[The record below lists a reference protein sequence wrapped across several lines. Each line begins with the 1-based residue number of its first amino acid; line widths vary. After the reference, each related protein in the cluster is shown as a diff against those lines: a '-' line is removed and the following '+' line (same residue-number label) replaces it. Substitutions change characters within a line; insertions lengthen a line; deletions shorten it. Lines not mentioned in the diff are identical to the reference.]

1 MKIVNFICAAVI
13 ALFAIGYAFA
23 WFVQDAVTYTPG
35 FGGSSAG
42 AYFKSGSGTES
53 DPYVIANKYHLYNL
67 AWLQN
72 TGKLEG
78 THYYFEL
85 DKELSGS
92 VEMAGMVL
100 PPIGNDEYP
109 FTGVF
114 NGNGKTIADL
124 VVSTNKNV
132 LTNSPLQS
140 GASYEFSRAVGL
152 FGMTGTDAEGT
163 AEISNFI
170 LKDPVV
176 EVSDETKTAY
186 IDTAYGSA
194 SSEVIGIAVGAV
206 ENNVKVSS
214 IGVVGGRL
222 LVRKT
227 GYTTFN
233 SILGSVADNSYAV
246 TGGGYTGT
254 GGSGNSF
261 GASFDVDS
269 LLARLKNIATNKSSD
284 TPSWRLPDID
294 TSSDNPVVVA
304 GEKIAF
310 TVTENSTYDGA
321 SAIEEVASNNVGYF
335 TGNQN
340 KIQTKT
346 LTFTEPMVQAD
357 GLWGYQDGTTPESAK
372 AFPNWFYTFGTRDE
386 AGNLT
391 YPTYGYTVT
400 YSDSAFRALTEDEYE
415 GLPDSIKNIL
425 VVDENY
431 NPVDLSTATAGKTF
445 QTIRLQAQYWGA
457 DQATLSGAAST
468 SDGNVAW
475 AFHGQINWM
484 GNTYGEGYR
493 SADGYAVDGDG
504 NYILTDKDGNYLNYG
519 QNVSYGGY
527 YYGVP
532 LPSNAIWFKPA
543 QAGTIRLVL
552 YSEDM
557 EDAFSLIK
565 CTRDY
570 ATEDDPFALEWA
582 ENVNT
587 NGWNT
592 KYASLEYIFMHYLPS
607 RVLFYYEYEITEDDL
622 VNGTYPEFMLC
633 KGNTSGNGSY
643 FVYLDIGSSN
653 AEDDQNRVDRSKNIS
668 AVDFVYDGVTIA
680 QEAEDGAE
688 YSVGDF
694 LYENQL
700 YVASQTSI
708 YFEDLQNLLVIAY
721 ARSLSSDASVSFTV
735 SYYSDGGAEELKA
748 TVSGKADLVPDED
761 NYYVS
766 DSTGAIAVWTYG

>member
-1 MKIVNFICAAVI
+1 MKAKTMKIVNFICAVVI

-23 WFVQDAVTYTPG
+23 WFVQGAVTYTPG

-53 DPYVIANKYHLYNL
+53 DPYVIDNKYHLYNL

-85 DKELSGS
+85 DRDLTSS
-92 VEMAGMVL
+92 VDMSGMVL

-114 NGNGKTIADL
+114 NGNGKTIENL
-124 VVSTNKNV
+124 TVSTNKNV

-152 FGMTGTDAEGT
+152 FGMTGTDADGV

-170 LKDPVV
+170 LKNPVV

-186 IDTAYGSA
+186 IDTAYSAA

-261 GASFDVDS
+261 GASFDVETYYE
-269 LLARLKNIATNKSSD
+269 RLKQIGRNQYNLDETQSAVKNQYLSD
-284 TPSWRLPDID
+284 KDAQEVSAYLPTLDH
-294 TSSDNPVVVA
+294 SEEYWKLAS
-304 GEKIAF
+304 GEKLPF
-310 TVTENSTYDGA
+310 TVTDQSTYDGA
-321 SAIEEVASNNVGYF
+321 DAKEVVADNNIGYF
-335 TGNQN
+335 TGNEN
-340 KIQTKT
+340 KIEILTQRTFSEPLTYPGGDYVDWSTSAGTPSTTKQI
-346 LTFTEPMVQAD
+346 P
-357 GLWGYQDGTTPESAK
+357 S
-372 AFPNWFYTFGTRDE
+372 WFYTYTNSWLTDE
-386 AGNLT
+386 T
-391 YPTYGYTVT
+391 YTINGVEYVGS
-400 YSDSAFRALTEDEYE
+400 YSNENTSYSTGSGFAPLTEEQFE
-415 GLPDSIKNIL
+415 ELPASIKNL
-425 VVDENY
+425 LPEVGEKKGF
-431 NPVDLSTATAGKTF
+431 T
-445 QTIRLQAQYWGA
+445 TIRLSQIFNNMSQIGVNTDKAQWYY
-457 DQATLSGAAST
+457 
-468 SDGNVAW
+468 NN
-475 AFHGQINWM
+475 QISYM
-484 GNTYGEGYR
+484 GNTYGEKSDDVSKGI
-493 SADGYAVDGDG
+493 
-504 NYILTDKDGNYLNYG
+504 ILPN
-519 QNVSYGGY
+519 
-527 YYGVP
+527 
-532 LPSNAIWFKPA
+532 NAIWFKPSQA
-543 QAGTIRLVL
+543 GVFRFVMFASTAGDGFVLAKAKRYTDQSLSGYPFEVELTDSYAGTIETIIR
-552 YSEDM
+552 
-557 EDAFSLIK
+557 ARI
-565 CTRDY
+565 
-570 ATEDDPFALEWA
+570 
-582 ENVNT
+582 
-587 NGWNT
+587 
-592 KYASLEYIFMHYLPS
+592 PS
-607 RVLFYYEYEITEDDL
+607 FVLFYYEYVVTEEDL
-622 VNGTYPEFMLC
+622 ADNAEFFLQ
-633 KGNTSGNGSY
+633 GYGVGGAN
-643 FVYLDIGSSN
+643 FIYLDIGSSN
-653 AEDDQNRVDRSKNIS
+653 EEEADQNRVDRSKNIS
-668 AVDFVYDGVTIA
+668 AIDFVYDGVTIA
-680 QEAEDGAE
+680 QEEGDGTE

-708 YFEDLQNLLVIAY
+708 YFEDLQNLLIIAF
-721 ARSLSSDASVSFTV
+721 ARSLASTSSVSFTV

>member
-261 GASFDVDS
+261 GASFDVETYYE
-269 LLARLKNIATNKSSD
+269 RLKQIGRNQYNLDETQSAVKDQYLSD
-284 TPSWRLPDID
+284 KDAQEVSAYLPTLDY
-294 TSSDNPVVVA
+294 SEEYWKLAS
-304 GEKIAF
+304 GEKLPF
-310 TVTENSTYDGA
+310 TVTDQSTYDGA
-321 SAIEEVASNNVGYF
+321 DAKEVVASNNIGYF
-335 TGNQN
+335 TGNEN
-340 KIQTKT
+340 KIEILTQRTFSEPLTYPGGDYVDWSTTEGTPSTTKQI
-346 LTFTEPMVQAD
+346 PC
-357 GLWGYQDGTTPESAK
+357 
-372 AFPNWFYTFGTRDE
+372 WFYTYTNSWLTDE
-386 AGNLT
+386 TYTINGVEYVGSYSNENTSYSTGAGFA
-391 YPTYGYTVT
+391 P
-400 YSDSAFRALTEDEYE
+400 LTEEQFE
-415 GLPDSIKNIL
+415 GLPANIINL
-425 VVDENY
+425 LPEVGEKKGF
-431 NPVDLSTATAGKTF
+431 T
-445 QTIRLQAQYWGA
+445 TIRLSQIFNNMSQIGVNTDKAQWYY
-457 DQATLSGAAST
+457 
-468 SDGNVAW
+468 NN
-475 AFHGQINWM
+475 QISYM
-484 GNTYGEGYR
+484 GNTYGEESDDVSKGI
-493 SADGYAVDGDG
+493 
-504 NYILTDKDGNYLNYG
+504 ILPN
-519 QNVSYGGY
+519 
-527 YYGVP
+527 
-532 LPSNAIWFKPA
+532 NAIWFKPSQA
-543 QAGTIRLVL
+543 GVFRFVMFASTAGDGFVLAKAKRYTDQSLSGYPFEVNLTDSYAGTIETIIR
-552 YSEDM
+552 
-557 EDAFSLIK
+557 ARI
-565 CTRDY
+565 
-570 ATEDDPFALEWA
+570 
-582 ENVNT
+582 
-587 NGWNT
+587 
-592 KYASLEYIFMHYLPS
+592 PS
-607 RVLFYYEYEITEDDL
+607 FVLFYYEYVVTEEDL
-622 VNGTYPEFMLC
+622 ADNAEFFLQ
-633 KGNTSGNGSY
+633 GYGVGGAN
-643 FVYLDIGSSN
+643 FIYLDIGSSN
-653 AEDDQNRVDRSKNIS
+653 EEVADQNRVDRSKNIS

-735 SYYSDGGAEELKA
+735 SYYSDGGAEELQA

-766 DSTGAIAVWTYG
+766 DSTGTIAVWTYG